1 MVAIKMLD
9 LKTIAIDETDDG
21 LDPTWLMLSYE
32 TRLQKNLETL
42 QRGIK
47 LEEAIKGISIP
58 QSVNKSV
65 HYDILRDAF

>member
-1 MVAIKMLD
+1 MKVLD

-21 LDPTWLMLSYE
+21 LDPSWLLLGYE
-32 TRLQKNLETL
+32 ARLQKNLETL

-58 QSVNKSV
+58 QRVDKSV